1 MLKIEI
7 NENKNINLYDDSI
20 QIFLSLI
27 SNIKKKIAFFAL
39 DHEEAIKLKNKIK
52 LFDPQTE
59 VWIFPDFDCPFFS
72 NVSPTRPILLER
84 IKTLFKLITS
94 KKERIIF
101 IGTISSLA
109 TKTIKKEDLIF
120 FDVFNK
126 SKNTYLELSKF
137 LKKNNYEF
145 VDTVR
150 SKGECSVRGQI
161 IDIFSPLENK
171 PVRILYN
178 FEEVEAV
185 NYFDVYNQNNCGIV
199 NNYLI
204 SISSEII
211 FNSNSIKNFRE
222 SFRKLRIK
230 GKDDFY
236 KSISKKNIIPG
247 SEQFYPILYK
257 KYDSI
262 IDYLD
267 GFKIFFREN
276 SNIEFEDRLNQVVS
290 EIPNYAKEVINEF
303 KFYERKNIINNQFF
317 KKNTSVFSTISNNS
331 KTFCFSE
338 RLFLNSNQN
347 DNLKNINK
355 FFSSLDF
362 EKIFFC
368 YDSTINKKKIE
379 KLYGNLNISYEK
391 LSSINNTS
399 KRFNIINISINS
411 SFILNLKSK
420 KLLFLSDYDFF
431 KKIIKRKTSSE
442 IHSDNIISE
451 FSQLNFGDLVV
462 HIDHGVGKFNCLTKK
477 KINDFEQEFIELL
490 YHNNDKLLIPIE
502 NLELISKYGFSNQTV
517 RLDKLGLQNWQF
529 KKATLKKKI
538 KQIASDLINTAA
550 KRELTKSLKIKA
562 NKIEYEKFSSSFEFT
577 ETSDQMK
584 AIEEIENDFN
594 SSKAMDRLICGDV
607 GFGKTEIA
615 MRAAFL
621 VLSSGYQVAVICP
634 KVLLANQHFKT
645 FTKRFSGFDYT
656 IKKISRFE
664 KTSTKSKIKDKLK
677 LGLIDL
683 IIGTHAILSE
693 KINFNKLGL
702 IIIDEEQSF
711 GVEQKERLKKK
722 QPNAHILTL
731 TATPI
736 PRTLQASLLKMRDIS
751 LIKTPPLNRQNVKT
765 YLMFYEDNLLKSI
778 INKELKRK
786 GQIFFVTP
794 RIKEIEELEKK
805 IKKTFPSINYSII
818 HSRLNAVEIE
828 NIYTNFFEKKIDL
841 LLSTAMI
848 ESGLD
853 ISNVNT
859 IIINKPYLFGLSQL
873 YQLRG
878 RVGRSSVQA
887 YAYLLLEKN
896 TALSEDRLKRLQLIS
911 KIDSLGAG
919 FSIAAN
925 DLDIRGA
932 GNIVGS
938 EQSGHIKEVGIELYY
953 KMLNEA
959 ISELKNE
966 KISSSDWSP
975 IINLGFSYNIPD
987 DYIINLDLR
996 MQIYRK
1002 ISGTNEILELKKI
1015 ISNLE
1020 DRFGKFPKLF
1030 NNLFKIIEIKILCK
1044 KLNII
1049 KIDNSSKGF
1058 VFKLRNIKIN
1068 YINYLISLAKNNP
1081 KKIKLLPDS
1090 KLIYISNKNDNFE
1103 KVLELKKFLESLINY
1118 A

>member
-1 MLKIEI
+1 M
-7 NENKNINLYDDSI
+7 
-20 QIFLSLI
+20 
-27 SNIKKKIAFFAL
+27 
-39 DHEEAIKLKNKIK
+39 
-52 LFDPQTE
+52 
-59 VWIFPDFDCPFFS
+59 
-72 NVSPTRPILLER
+72 
-84 IKTLFKLITS
+84 
-94 KKERIIF
+94 
-101 IGTISSLA
+101 
-109 TKTIKKEDLIF
+109 
-120 FDVFNK
+120 
-126 SKNTYLELSKF
+126 
-137 LKKNNYEF
+137 
-145 VDTVR
+145 
-150 SKGECSVRGQI
+150 
-161 IDIFSPLENK
+161 
-171 PVRILYN
+171 
-178 FEEVEAV
+178 
-185 NYFDVYNQNNCGIV
+185 
-199 NNYLI
+199 
-204 SISSEII
+204 
-211 FNSNSIKNFRE
+211 
-222 SFRKLRIK
+222 
-230 GKDDFY
+230 
-236 KSISKKNIIPG
+236 
-247 SEQFYPILYK
+247 
-257 KYDSI
+257 
-262 IDYLD
+262 
-267 GFKIFFREN
+267 
-276 SNIEFEDRLNQVVS
+276 
-290 EIPNYAKEVINEF
+290 
-303 KFYERKNIINNQFF
+303 
-317 KKNTSVFSTISNNS
+317 
-331 KTFCFSE
+331 
-338 RLFLNSNQN
+338 
-347 DNLKNINK
+347 
-355 FFSSLDF
+355 
-362 EKIFFC
+362 
-368 YDSTINKKKIE
+368 
-379 KLYGNLNISYEK
+379 
-391 LSSINNTS
+391 
-399 KRFNIINISINS
+399 
-411 SFILNLKSK
+411 
-420 KLLFLSDYDFF
+420 
-431 KKIIKRKTSSE
+431 
-442 IHSDNIISE
+442 
-451 FSQLNFGDLVV
+451 VV

-490 YHNNDKLLIPIE
+490 YHSNDKLLIPIE

-538 KQIASDLINTAA
+538 KQIASDLIQTAA
-550 KRELTKSLKIKA
+550 KRKLTKSLEIKP
-562 NKIEYEKFSSSFEFT
+562 NRIEYEKFSSLFEFT

-584 AIEEIENDFN
+584 AIDQIEKDFD

-634 KVLLANQHFKT
+634 KVLLANQHFNT
-645 FTKRFSGFDYT
+645 FTKRFSDFDYT
-656 IKKISRFE
+656 IEKLSRFE
-664 KTSTKSKIKDKLK
+664 KTSKKNEIKEKLN

-683 IIGTHAILSE
+683 IIGTHSILSE
-693 KINFNKLGL
+693 NIIFNNLGL

-711 GVEQKERLKKK
+711 GVEQKEKLKKK
-722 QPNAHILTL
+722 QPNSHILTL

-765 YLMFYEDNLLKSI
+765 YLMFYEDNLLKNI
-778 INKELKRK
+778 INKELERK

-794 RIKEIEELEKK
+794 RIKEIEDLEKK
-805 IKKTFPSINYSII
+805 IKKAFPSINYAII
-818 HSRLNAVEIE
+818 HSRLSAVEIE

-878 RVGRSSVQA
+878 RVGRSSIQA

-896 TALSEDRLKRLQLIS
+896 TPLSEERLRRLQLIS

-966 KISSSDWSP
+966 KISSNDWSP

-1002 ISGTNEILELKKI
+1002 ISGVNEILELKKI

-1044 KLNII
+1044 KLNIL
-1049 KIDNSSKGF
+1049 KIDNSAKGF
-1058 VFKLRNIKIN
+1058 VFKLRTNETN
-1068 YINYLISLAKNNP
+1068 YIDNLISLAKNNP
-1081 KKIKLLPDS
+1081 KKIKLLPNS
-1090 KLIYISNKNDNFE
+1090 KLIYISKKYDNFE
-1103 KVLELKKFLESLINY
+1103 KVVELKKFLESLMKY

>member
-7 NENKNINLYDDSI
+7 NENKKINLCDDSI

-27 SNIKKKIAFFAL
+27 STKKKKIAFFATN
-39 DHEEAIKLKNKIK
+39 HEEAIKLKNKIK
-52 LFDPQTE
+52 LFDPLAK
-59 VWIFPDFDCPFFS
+59 VLVFPDFDCSFFS
-72 NVSPTRPILLER
+72 NVSPTKPILLER
-84 IKTLFKLITS
+84 IKTLFELITS
-94 KKERIIF
+94 QKERIIF
-101 IGTISSLA
+101 IGTISSLV
-109 TKTIKKEDLIF
+109 TKTIKKDDLIF
-120 FDVFNK
+120 FDVFNQ
-126 SKNTYLELSKF
+126 SKNTYFKLSNF
-137 LKKNNYEF
+137 LKYNNYEF

-150 SKGECSVRGQI
+150 NKGECCIRGQI
-161 IDIFSPLENK
+161 IDLFSPLEDK
-171 PVRILYN
+171 PARILYN
-178 FEEVEAV
+178 FEEVETV
-185 NYFDVYNQNNCGIV
+185 NYFDIFNQNNTGVIK
-199 NNYLI
+199 NYYI
-204 SISSEII
+204 SPSSEII
-211 FNSNSIKNFRE
+211 FNLNSIRNFRE
-222 SFRKLRIK
+222 SYRKLKIK
-230 GKDDFY
+230 NKDDFY
-236 KSISKKNIIPG
+236 KSISNEDIIPG
-247 SEQFYPILYK
+247 SEQFYPILYE

-262 IDYLD
+262 INYLD
-267 GFKIFFREN
+267 DFVFFFREN
-276 SNIEFEDRLNQVVS
+276 SNIDFENKFNQAIS
-290 EIPNYAKEVINEF
+290 EIPSYAKEVIKESI
-303 KFYERKNIINNQFF
+303 FYESKNLINNQFL
-317 KKNTSVFSTISNNS
+317 KKNTHLFTQISNNS
-331 KTFCFSE
+331 KTFFFSE
-338 RLFLNSNQN
+338 KLFLNLKQN
-347 DNLKNINK
+347 VNLKQIEK
-355 FFSSLDF
+355 YFSSSDF

-368 YDSTINKKKIE
+368 YDSIINKKKIE
-379 KLYGNLNISYEK
+379 KIYENLDITYEK
-391 LSSINNTS
+391 LSSINGLA
-399 KRFNIINISINS
+399 KKFNIINVSTKS
-411 SFILNLKSK
+411 SFIL
-420 KLLFLSDYDFF
+420 KLENEKILFLSDYDFF
-431 KKIIKRKTSSE
+431 KKIIKRKTTAE
-442 IHSDNIISE
+442 IHDDNIISE
-451 FSQLNFGDLVV
+451 FSQLKFGDFVV

-490 YHNNDKLLIPIE
+490 YHSNDKLLIPIE

-538 KQIASDLINTAA
+538 KQIASDLIQTAA
-550 KRELTKSLKIKA
+550 KRKLTQSLEIKP
-562 NKIEYEKFSSSFEFT
+562 NRIEYEKFSSLFEFT

-584 AIEEIENDFN
+584 AIEQIEKDFD

-634 KVLLANQHFKT
+634 KVLLANQHFNT
-645 FTKRFSGFDYT
+645 FTKRFSDFDYT
-656 IKKISRFE
+656 IEKLSRFE
-664 KTSTKSKIKDKLK
+664 KTSKKNKIKEKLN

-683 IIGTHAILSE
+683 IIGTHSILSE
-693 KINFNKLGL
+693 NIIFNNLGL

-711 GVEQKERLKKK
+711 GVEQKEKLKKK
-722 QPNAHILTL
+722 QPNSHILTL

-765 YLMFYEDNLLKSI
+765 YLMFYEDNLLKNI
-778 INKELKRK
+778 INKELERK

-794 RIKEIEELEKK
+794 RIKEIEDLEKK
-805 IKKTFPSINYSII
+805 IKKAFPSINYAII
-818 HSRLNAVEIE
+818 HSRLSAIEIE

-878 RVGRSSVQA
+878 RVGRSSIQA

-896 TALSEDRLKRLQLIS
+896 TPLSEERLRRLQLIS

-966 KISSSDWSP
+966 KILSNDWSP

-1002 ISGTNEILELKKI
+1002 ISEINEILELKKI

-1044 KLNII
+1044 KLNIL
-1049 KIDNSSKGF
+1049 KIDNSSEGF
-1058 VFKLRNIKIN
+1058 VLKLRSNETK
-1068 YINYLISLAKNNP
+1068 YIDKLISLAKDIP
-1081 KKIKLLPDS
+1081 KKIKLLPNS
-1090 KLIYISNKNDNFE
+1090 KLIYISKKYDNFE
-1103 KVLELKKFLESLINY
+1103 KVLELKKFLESLMKY

>member
-1 MLKIEI
+1 MKIEI
-7 NENKNINLYDDSI
+7 NEKKKINLYDDSI

-27 SNIKKKIAFFAL
+27 SNKKKVAFFTAN
-39 DHEEAIKLKNKIK
+39 HEEAIKLKNKIK
-52 LFDPQTE
+52 LFDPFVE
-59 VWIFPDFDCPFFS
+59 ILVFPDLDCSFFS
-72 NVSPTRPILLER
+72 NVSPTKPILLER

-94 KKERIIF
+94 KKKRIIF
-101 IGTISSLA
+101 IGPINSLI
-109 TKTIKKEDLIF
+109 TKTIKKKNLNF
-120 FDVFNK
+120 FDIFDN
-126 SKNTYLELSKF
+126 SKNTYLKLSNF
-137 LKKNNYEF
+137 LKQNNYEF

-150 SKGECSVRGQI
+150 SKGECCVRGQI

-171 PVRILYN
+171 PARILYN
-178 FEEVEAV
+178 FEEVETV
-185 NYFDVYNQNNCGIV
+185 NFFDIYSQNNCGTI

-204 SISSEII
+204 SPTSEII
-211 FNSNSIKNFRE
+211 FNTDSIKNFRE
-222 SFRKLRIK
+222 TFRKFKIK
-230 GKDDFY
+230 DKDDFY
-236 KSISKKNIIPG
+236 KSISNQNIIPG
-247 SEQFYPILYK
+247 SEQFYPILYNE
-257 KYDSI
+257 YDSI

-267 GFKIFFREN
+267 YFDFFFKEDSI
-276 SNIEFEDRLNQVVS
+276 IDFEDKHSKVIKDLPS
-290 EIPNYAKEVINEF
+290 YEKEVSKESNFFED
-303 KFYERKNIINNQFF
+303 KNIIRNQIK
-317 KKNTSVFSTISNNS
+317 KKNTFIFSKISNKS
-331 KTFCFSE
+331 ETYFFSE
-338 RLFLNSNQN
+338 KLFFNQN
-347 DNLKNINK
+347 KKENLKTLKN
-355 FFSSLDF
+355 FFLSTDF

-368 YDSTINKKKIE
+368 YDSVVNKKNIE
-379 KLYGNLNISYEK
+379 RLYENFNIIFER
-391 LSSINNTS
+391 LFAINDSS
-399 KRFNIINISINS
+399 KKFNIINLSIDS
-411 SFILNLKSK
+411 SFILNQNNK

-431 KKIIKRKTSSE
+431 KKITKRKTSTE
-442 IHSDNIISE
+442 INDDNIISE
-451 FSQLNFGDLVV
+451 FSQLNFGDLIV
-462 HIDHGVGKFNCLTKK
+462 HIDHGVGKFNCLKKK
-477 KINDFEQEFIELL
+477 KINDIEQEFIELL

-502 NLELISKYGFSNQTV
+502 NLELISKYGFSNANV

-538 KQIASDLINTAA
+538 RQIASDLINTAA
-550 KRELTKSLKIKA
+550 KRKLIKSLEINP
-562 NKIEYEKFSSSFEFT
+562 NKIEYEKFSSLFEFT

-584 AIEEIENDFN
+584 AIEQIEKDFN

-634 KVLLANQHFKT
+634 KVLLVNQHFKT
-645 FTKRFSGFDYT
+645 FIKRFNGFGY
-656 IKKISRFE
+656 IIEKISRFE
-664 KTSTKSKIKDKLK
+664 KIGKKKKIIEQLK

-693 KINFNKLGL
+693 NINFNKLGL

-711 GVEQKERLKKK
+711 GVEQKEKLKKK
-722 QPNAHILTL
+722 QPNSHILTL

-736 PRTLQASLLKMRDIS
+736 PRTLQSSLLKMRDIS

-765 YLMFYEDNLLKSI
+765 YLMFYEDNLLKNL
-778 INKELKRK
+778 INKELERK

-794 RIKEIEELEKK
+794 RIKEIQDLEKK
-805 IKKTFPSINYSII
+805 LKRNFPSINYSII
-818 HSRLNAVEIE
+818 HSKLNAVDIE
-828 NIYTNFFEKKIDL
+828 KIYNNFFEKKIDL

-878 RVGRSSVQA
+878 RVGRSSIQA

-896 TALSEDRLKRLQLIS
+896 THLSEERLRRLQLIS

-966 KISSSDWSP
+966 KISSNDWSP

-1002 ISGTNEILELKKI
+1002 ISGTNELLELKKI

-1049 KIDNSSKGF
+1049 KIDNSADGF
-1058 VFKLRNIKIN
+1058 VFKLRNIELD
-1068 YINYLISLAKNNP
+1068 YIDNLISLAKNSP
-1081 KKIKLLPDS
+1081 EKIKLLPNS
-1090 KLIYISNKNDNFE
+1090 KLIYISKKYDNFE
-1103 KVLELKKFLESLINY
+1103 RVLELKKFLESLMKNVK
-1118 A
+1118 